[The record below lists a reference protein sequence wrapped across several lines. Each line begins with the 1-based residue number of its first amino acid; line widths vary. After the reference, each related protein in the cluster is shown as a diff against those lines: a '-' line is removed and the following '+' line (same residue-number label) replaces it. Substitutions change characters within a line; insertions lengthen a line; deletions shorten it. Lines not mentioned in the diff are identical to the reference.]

1 MSPNSPGL
9 CRSDIEG
16 SSEGYRILTRGPFDL
31 LQAREFSAVVLY
43 NDEMSRPV
51 SLVIGYNPQFVA

>member
-9 CRSDIEG
+9 CRSDIA
-16 SSEGYRILTRGPFDL
+16 EGYRILTRGPFDL

-51 SLVIGYNPQFVA
+51 SLVIAQFVA